1 MLWTKRLLALS
12 KTLNDSSELSD
23 SLAPPPP
30 PPTSTSPQ
38 VPPAPPLAETETSS
52 FSDLIGAWVA
62 TPPTLSSE
70 PDLPNSVW
78 EVIAPAVSAALAD
91 RDFRLSHEHAK
102 HFDRTSLDSQV
113 KQIKRI
119 QPPTYTSEWL
129 SGAALLLE
137 TTKLLPP
144 LDHHNFA
151 QELLGMTVP
160 VGGGLDRVSGCAVL
174 AIFMMASSLETLT
187 EYPTPARHP
196 KRLQS
201 MIENSITLTFQTLFP
216 LDYLQSDDGSSA
228 SSFNIAE
235 GDEGEEEGD
244 GGDSS
249 DSSESGPGDSLSS
262 RLQKTFL
269 ALSIRILKATSA
281 LTKHL
286 PPSATSKSDLLL
298 VGLLTHCFAKLP
310 ACPLASRPSL
320 TTKLLSVSH
329 ALRVDHKDILL
340 HPRRTLHYR
349 ASRKMADPG
358 CDEYDDC
365 FDADFQSEDE
375 SEGER
380 GGEGGGESEGEGE
393 GDDGS
398 KKVKPV
404 KPVKPPP
411 HPLLSTIPF
420 TTLPNWSPTGIALFA
435 ESVVSRNLLPCV
447 YEGATFWELCFPHV
461 QVLLQWGEENPNPE
475 SSAQAQTM
483 RDRTVTGLN
492 LANNVMQKIPPNSL
506 HISDPSALTRTK
518 APVMLMLNAAMNYR
532 DLSRQIQDMVLG
544 ISTKLVGGDKT
555 AFFED
560 LIGRAPLPLKAL
572 LLNLCK
578 KGGEGDS
585 SIDCARIFTPFIED
599 MNSSSVEDFEKLLTN
614 REVYCEAAIYLCQH
628 QNDEGNG
635 ALVESIKQFKQT
647 LSLEL
652 EKPSPSSDEKW
663 QLQILVDALDRIS

>member
-78 EVIAPAVSAALAD
+78 E
-91 RDFRLSHEHAK
+91 
-102 HFDRTSLDSQV
+102 V

-320 TTKLLSVSH
+320 TTK
-329 ALRVDHKDILL
+329 
-340 HPRRTLHYR
+340 
-349 ASRKMADPG
+349 
-358 CDEYDDC
+358 EY
-365 FDADFQSEDE
+365 S
-375 SEGER
+375 
-380 GGEGGGESEGEGE
+380 
-393 GDDGS
+393 
-398 KKVKPV
+398 
-404 KPVKPPP
+404 
-411 HPLLSTIPF
+411 
-420 TTLPNWSPTGIALFA
+420 
-435 ESVVSRNLLPCV
+435 
-447 YEGATFWELCFPHV
+447 
-461 QVLLQWGEENPNPE
+461 
-475 SSAQAQTM
+475 
-483 RDRTVTGLN
+483 
-492 LANNVMQKIPPNSL
+492 
-506 HISDPSALTRTK
+506 
-518 APVMLMLNAAMNYR
+518 
-532 DLSRQIQDMVLG
+532 
-544 ISTKLVGGDKT
+544 
-555 AFFED
+555 
-560 LIGRAPLPLKAL
+560 
-572 LLNLCK
+572 CK
-578 KGGEGDS
+578 
-585 SIDCARIFTPFIED
+585 
-599 MNSSSVEDFEKLLTN
+599 
-614 REVYCEAAIYLCQH
+614 
-628 QNDEGNG
+628 
-635 ALVESIKQFKQT
+635 
-647 LSLEL
+647 
-652 EKPSPSSDEKW
+652 
-663 QLQILVDALDRIS
+663 